1 MPKNDALLSARTYFW
16 LLLLFFWNA
25 NFFLLDHISDS
36 FCFIFGESN
45 LECPGIRR
53 DYSNIRTGEGHLDSN
68 EGQMET
74 GIMGPRRKV
83 FSSIFAEFELWQT
96 QLLLG
101 LLNFIWE
108 VLFCSLKNDKNKKK
122 ATCLYFQWLSWEIL
136 AWRTRQNCG
145 CFPPFWCELSNRN
158 RPETQKQIS
167 AWEQSQNSH
176 SNSAGGLLLLGF
188 VLIRFCHLEGG

>member
-1 MPKNDALLSARTYFW
+1 MQWELLVPKNDALLSARTYFW

-122 ATCLYFQWLSWEIL
+122 GNLSL
-136 AWRTRQNCG
+136 FSMTLLRNFSLKNQA
-145 CFPPFWCELSNRN
+145 ELWMFS
-158 RPETQKQIS
+158 P
-167 AWEQSQNSH
+167 
-176 SNSAGGLLLLGF
+176 LLMWAF
-188 VLIRFCHLEGG
+188 